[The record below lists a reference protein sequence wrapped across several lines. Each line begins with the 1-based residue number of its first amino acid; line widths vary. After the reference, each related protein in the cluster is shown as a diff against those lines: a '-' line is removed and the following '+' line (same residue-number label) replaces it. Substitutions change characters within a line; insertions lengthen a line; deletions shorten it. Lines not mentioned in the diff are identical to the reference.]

1 MIPDTTMPNKET
13 TRAKRAPYIKRL
25 KMSMPFLSVP
35 SRYFVLP
42 AFLDNISS

>member
-1 MIPDTTMPNKET
+1 MIPDTTIPIKET

-35 SRYFVLP
+35 SRYLELP
-42 AFLDNISS
+42 AFLDIISI